1 VLCRLGEGTGPKGP
15 ANGEAPLRLRREAS
29 SYLPV
34 HSFGSGSISRR
45 IGTAGARSG
54 SAVAYDLAGTQDAT
68 LVSYVSG

>member
-34 HSFGSGSISRR
+34 HRFGPGALEGELAPETES
-45 IGTAGARSG
+45 AGP
-54 SAVAYDLAGTQDAT
+54 
-68 LVSYVSG
+68 